1 MLALIRDSQYARAG
15 PAIPP
20 PMMRTFK
27 GAMWFNYVVCLME
40 RRIKML
46 SISDRGMLQE

>member
-1 MLALIRDSQYARAG
+1 LIRESQYARAG

-27 GAMWFNYVVCLME
+27 GAMAVPVCLLCN
-40 RRIKML
+40 RRM
-46 SISDRGMLQE
+46 D